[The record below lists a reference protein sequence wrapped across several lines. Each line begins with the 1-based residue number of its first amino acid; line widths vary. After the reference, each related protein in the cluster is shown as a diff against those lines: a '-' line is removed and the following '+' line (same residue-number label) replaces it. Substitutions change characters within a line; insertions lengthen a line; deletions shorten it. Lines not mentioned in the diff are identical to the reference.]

1 MATICS
7 FTRGK
12 NYWADVSIILNAI
25 IAVSG
30 SLEGAGR
37 FIYNLVSVSHFFEH
51 DTIENIL
58 LILDYQEYIS
68 IIKSYPSIK
77 KVAMT
82 FPSLWENSLS
92 HTIWAPVGNCTYL
105 LQGKCQKAEYTFDS
119 LPKSHVTHAQIW
131 C

>member
-12 NYWADVSIILNAI
+12 NHWADVSIILNAI
-25 IAVSG
+25 IAVSR

-51 DTIENIL
+51 DTIENTL

-68 IIKSYPSIK
+68 IIKSYPFIK

-105 LQGKCQKAEYTFDS
+105 LQGKCQKEEYAFEC

>member
-58 LILDYQEYIS
+58 PSLDYQAYIS
-68 IIKSYPSIK
+68 IIKSCPFIK

-92 HTIWAPVGNCTYL
+92 HTISAPVGNCTYL
-105 LQGKCQKAEYTFDS
+105 LQGKCQKAEYTFEH